1 MSSSPSSSELAS
13 MLSVAMAAARVA
25 GGLMEGARG
34 SLAGTEVESLKSTYQ
49 DLVTATDK
57 ACEEAIGRLILAAF
71 PTHAIL
77 GEESVAPGRDASK
90 AAVAA
95 VLASGAEFVWV
106 VDPIG
111 EYFIFYEASVME
123 SGE

>member
-1 MSSSPSSSELAS
+1 
-13 MLSVAMAAARVA
+13 
-25 GGLMEGARG
+25 MEGARG